1 MIYFNVQDQK
11 LTKNISFLF
20 FFIVFVNI
28 LLKFFFIDFSSLWYD
43 EAVSIKAALEDFGH
57 VKHVSDWDKNPPF
70 YYYCLWVWIR
80 LFGDTVFSVRL
91 LSVVF
96 SSLAAGVLFL
106 YTNKKFNYKTAIYV
120 SVFYLFNHILFFYA
134 HETRA
139 YSLTVLLTLLSVHV
153 YFICI
158 ENPKWF
164 NFFLLG
170 LINFLLIYTHYVSGL
185 VIFFESLFI
194 LFFERKR
201 IKYFLFSILVI
212 ILFVFL
218 RFTKKQIQLIMDFN
232 SSKNDFWLQ
241 KSDFSYFKEVILS
254 FFSSNYFLSI
264 IFVVLY
270 FVAIFWLLFK
280 KEELNKRMIVFT
292 LGLSSGTLLIL
303 FLLGFFTPI
312 FLDRYILFS
321 VPFFLVPIAY
331 FLSLFRV
338 KLWSIITVLVISLF
352 SFFTLNF
359 KTNKPM
365 DYKSAVPLSLKLRD
379 SNSLIIVTKQDVA
392 GLYCYYYNIEYFN
405 QKNFLDKLKEE
416 DIISVNTTDELSID
430 IYRYKKIILVSSF
443 SEYSAKENN
452 MVEFLDHHFNKIL
465 DFKGFQGVNV
475 RTYYPVVKQR

>member
-1 MIYFNVQDQK
+1 MIYFDVQEQK
-11 LTKNISFLF
+11 LTKNLSFLF

-91 LSVVF
+91 LSVFF

-106 YTNKKFNYKTAIYV
+106 FSNKKFNYKTAIYV
-120 SVFYLFNHILFFYA
+120 SVFYLFNHILFFYS

-139 YSLTVLLTLLSVHV
+139 YSLTVLLAILSVHV
-153 YFICI
+153 YFICL

-185 VIFFESLFI
+185 VMFFEAVYVL
-194 LFFERKR
+194 LFERKK
-201 IKYFLFSILVI
+201 IKYFLFSALVI
-212 ILFVFL
+212 SVFVSL
-218 RFTKKQIQLIMDFN
+218 RFTKKQIQLILDFN

-241 KSDFSYFKEVILS
+241 KSEFSYFKEVLLS

-264 IFVVLY
+264 IFIVLY

-280 KEELNKRMIVFT
+280 KEELNKRIIVFT
-292 LGLSSGTLLIL
+292 IGLSSGTLLVL

-331 FLSLFRV
+331 FLSQF
-338 KLWSIITVLVISLF
+338 KLQFLSIIIVFAISLF
-352 SFFTLNF
+352 SLYTLSF
-359 KTNKPM
+359 KTDKPM

-392 GLYCYYYNIEYFN
+392 SLYCYYYNVEYFN
-405 QKNFLDKLKEE
+405 EKNFLEKLKKEH
-416 DIISVNTTDELSID
+416 IISVNTTDELNID
-430 IYRYKKIILVSSF
+430 INQYKKIILVSSF
-443 SEYSAKENN
+443 SEYSTKEKSI
-452 MVEFLDHHFNKIL
+452 VDFLDHHFNKIL